1 MWGYCNRTKTYSFL
15 QIFYQRVVL
24 FKSTIFFA
32 LLLRFTVKKLITA
45 LLVLECHCFT
55 HSKLMV
61 MLTALKQ
68 QKLLNALKGYRKDF
82 LDGNLKELDES
93 GTRLMINRFLSDALG
108 YKQLEEIK
116 TEYMIKGTYADYVI
130 QVNKTRHFL
139 VEVKALSFQLSE
151 KHLRQT
157 VNYGANEGIE
167 YALLTNGRNFE
178 FYKIIFEQPI
188 SSRLIFAVDLSD
200 ATGLKNAAN
209 HLQHLHKDS
218 VVKNLF
224 KPLWNNCEATD
235 PYNIAGILCSDAV
248 VNCIKKMIKS
258 RYNEKCTHEIILSA
272 VHKIVADKMDPALIK
287 PFKSIKSRMKKE
299 KRMVEDLKIE
309 LPAVTEP

>member
-1 MWGYCNRTKTYSFL
+1 STKTNN
-15 QIFYQRVVL
+15 
-24 FKSTIFFA
+24 
-32 LLLRFTVKKLITA
+32 
-45 LLVLECHCFT
+45 
-55 HSKLMV
+55 

-68 QKLLNALKGYRKDF
+68 QKLLQSLKAYRKDF
-82 LDGNLKELDES
+82 LDGNITELDES
-93 GTRLMINRFLSDALG
+93 GTRIMINRFLSDVLG

-167 YALLTNGRNFE
+167 YALLTNGKNFE

-188 SSRLIFAVDLSD
+188 SSRLIFSLDLSD
-200 ATGLKNAAN
+200 ASTLKNAAD
-209 HLQHLHKDS
+209 HLQHLHKES

-224 KPLWNNCEATD
+224 KPLWNKCEATD
-235 PYNIAGILCSDAV
+235 PYNIAGIICSDPV
-248 VNCIKKMIKS
+248 LQCIKKLIKT
-258 RYNEKCTHEIILSA
+258 RYNEKCDADIILGS
-272 VHKIVADKMDPALIK
+272 VHKILTDKMDVGLIK
-287 PFKSIKSRMKKE
+287 PFKAAKVRVKKE
-299 KRMVEDLKIE
+299 VKPSVDNQ
-309 LPAVTEP
+309 TEPQSPVITPV

>member
-1 MWGYCNRTKTYSFL
+1 
-15 QIFYQRVVL
+15 
-24 FKSTIFFA
+24 
-32 LLLRFTVKKLITA
+32 
-45 LLVLECHCFT
+45 
-55 HSKLMV
+55 

-68 QKLLNALKGYRKDF
+68 QKLFNSLKAYRKEF
-82 LDGNLKELDES
+82 LDGNIKELDES
-93 GTRLMINRFLSDALG
+93 GTRIMINRFLSEVLG

-188 SSRLIFAVDLSD
+188 SSRLIFAIDLGD
-200 ATGLKNAAN
+200 AAGLKNAAG
-209 HLQHLHKDS
+209 HLQHLHKES
-218 VVKNLF
+218 VVKNSF
-224 KPLWNNCEATD
+224 KPLWNKCEATD
-235 PYNIAGILCSDAV
+235 PYNVAGILCSDTAL
-248 VNCIKKMIKS
+248 NCIKKLIRTK
-258 RYNEKCTHEIILSA
+258 YNEKCTDEVLLAA
-272 VHKIVADKMDPALIK
+272 VHKIVADKMDPARIK
-287 PFKSIKSRMKKE
+287 PFKTLRVKVKKE
-299 KRMVEDLKIE
+299 KKAVEDKVQIDVPLSLNI
-309 LPAVTEP
+309 T

>member
-1 MWGYCNRTKTYSFL
+1 
-15 QIFYQRVVL
+15 
-24 FKSTIFFA
+24 
-32 LLLRFTVKKLITA
+32 
-45 LLVLECHCFT
+45 
-55 HSKLMV
+55 

-68 QKLLNALKGYRKDF
+68 QKLLNALKAYRKDF
-82 LDGNLKELDES
+82 LDGNIKELDES

-188 SSRLIFAVDLSD
+188 SSRLIFAIDLSD
-200 ATGLKNAAN
+200 AAGLKNATN
-209 HLQHLHKDS
+209 HLQHLHKES
-218 VVKNLF
+218 VVKNSF
-224 KPLWNNCEATD
+224 KPLWNKCEATD
-235 PYNIAGILCSDAV
+235 PYNIAGILCSDTV
-248 VNCIKKMIKS
+248 VNGIKKMIKI
-258 RYNEKCTHEIILSA
+258 RYNEKCDNDIILAA
-272 VHKIVADKMDPALIK
+272 VHKIIEDKMDPALIK
-287 PFKSIKSRMKKE
+287 PFKTAKVKVKKE
-299 KRMVEDLKIE
+299 KAAVENGVAIE
-309 LPAVTEP
+309 APPITES

>member
-1 MWGYCNRTKTYSFL
+1 LKTQLS
-15 QIFYQRVVL
+15 
-24 FKSTIFFA
+24 A
-32 LLLRFTVKKLITA
+32 
-45 LLVLECHCFT
+45 
-55 HSKLMV
+55 HSKLTT

-68 QKLLNALKGYRKDF
+68 QKLLTALKAYRKEF
-82 LDGNLKELDES
+82 LDGNIKELDES
-93 GTRLMINRFLSDALG
+93 GTRIMINRFLSDVLG

-188 SSRLIFAVDLSD
+188 SSRLIFAIDLSD
-200 ATGLKNAAN
+200 AAGLKNAAN
-209 HLQHLHKDS
+209 HLQHLHKES

-224 KPLWNNCEATD
+224 KPLWNKCEATD

-248 VNCIKKMIKS
+248 LNGIKKMIKA
-258 RYNEKCTHEIILSA
+258 RYNEKCDNAIILAA
-272 VHKIVADKMDPALIK
+272 VHKIMEEKMDPALIK
-287 PFKSIKSRMKKE
+287 PFKSSKVKAKKKKE
-299 KRMVEDLKIE
+299 DTADSPAPDD
-309 LPAVTEP
+309 PAVVPET

>member
-1 MWGYCNRTKTYSFL
+1 MAISPLTVCRKIKCNLPISFGLSLFSSTKTNN
-15 QIFYQRVVL
+15 
-24 FKSTIFFA
+24 
-32 LLLRFTVKKLITA
+32 
-45 LLVLECHCFT
+45 
-55 HSKLMV
+55 

-68 QKLLNALKGYRKDF
+68 QKLLHSLKAYRKDF
-82 LDGNLKELDES
+82 LDGNITELDES
-93 GTRLMINRFLSDALG
+93 GTRIMINRFLSDVLG

-167 YALLTNGRNFE
+167 YALLTNGKNFE

-188 SSRLIFAVDLSD
+188 SSRLIFALDLSD
-200 ATGLKNAAN
+200 ASTLKNAAD
-209 HLQHLHKDS
+209 HLQHLHKES

-224 KPLWNNCEATD
+224 KPLWNKCEATD
-235 PYNIAGILCSDAV
+235 PYNIAGIICSDPV
-248 VNCIKKMIKS
+248 LQCIKKLIKT
-258 RYNEKCTHEIILSA
+258 RYNEKCDADIILGS
-272 VHKIVADKMDPALIK
+272 VHKILTDKMDVGLIK
-287 PFKSIKSRMKKE
+287 PFKAAKVRVKKDKKNMEAEIKTEVPADS
-299 KRMVEDLKIE
+299 E
-309 LPAVTEP
+309 L

>member
-1 MWGYCNRTKTYSFL
+1 MLIAISPLTVFRKIKCNLPVSFGLSLFSSTKTNS
-15 QIFYQRVVL
+15 
-24 FKSTIFFA
+24 
-32 LLLRFTVKKLITA
+32 
-45 LLVLECHCFT
+45 
-55 HSKLMV
+55 

-68 QKLLNALKGYRKDF
+68 QKLLQSLKAYRKDF
-82 LDGNLKELDES
+82 LDGNITELDES
-93 GTRLMINRFLSDALG
+93 GTRIMINRFLSDVLG

-167 YALLTNGRNFE
+167 YALLTNGKNFE

-188 SSRLIFAVDLSD
+188 SSRLIFSLDLSD
-200 ATGLKNAAN
+200 ASTLKNAAD
-209 HLQHLHKDS
+209 HLQHLHKES

-224 KPLWNNCEATD
+224 KPLWNKCEATD
-235 PYNIAGILCSDAV
+235 PYNIAGIICSDPV
-248 VNCIKKMIKS
+248 LQCIKKLIKT
-258 RYNEKCTHEIILSA
+258 RYNEKCDADIILGS
-272 VHKIVADKMDPALIK
+272 VHKILTDKMDVGLIK
-287 PFKSIKSRMKKE
+287 PFKAAKVRVKKE
-299 KRMVEDLKIE
+299 KKEELDNKLE
-309 LPAVTEP
+309 LPVISGE